1 MRAGEEV
8 CRRREDRIQRE
19 NRYQRKMRDRE
30 TEGGESGKERFG
42 GENIA
47 EAITEAEI
55 LSL

>member
-8 CRRREDRIQRE
+8 CKRREDRIQRE
-19 NRYQRKMRDRE
+19 NRHQRKMRNRE
-30 TEGGESGKERFG
+30 RVGVGGEREIGV
-42 GENIA
+42 ENIA

>member
-1 MRAGEEV
+1 MSAREEV
-8 CRRREDRIQRE
+8 YRRKDKIQRE
-19 NRYQRKMRDRE
+19 NRYQGKMTERE
-30 TEGGESGKERFG
+30 GEERWREIR